1 MLEPLRSSIGLLI
14 TRVRFRKSR
23 DAVISF
29 TRSVSSADQAL
40 VILPFGDRAP
50 LPEPEVFASLRRR
63 FADERITLVGDERC
77 AALSAHFPRSRFVR
91 VAASELTVF
100 FLPRKTLVERIIGQR
115 YDLALDL
122 NLDLVL
128 PSAYIC
134 RRSDARVRVGLER
147 GKADRFYNFL
157 IHPDPSL
164 GTQRLYERML
174 ACLEM
179 F

>member
-1 MLEPLRSSIGLLI
+1 MLESLRTSIGLLV

-29 TRSVSSADQAL
+29 TRSVSSADRAL
-40 VILPFGDRAP
+40 VVLPFGDGTP
-50 LPEPEVFASLRRR
+50 LPEPEVFASLRSR
-63 FADERITLVGDERC
+63 FADEHITLVGDERC
-77 AALSAHFPRSRFVR
+77 AALSAFFPRSRFVR
-91 VAASELTVF
+91 VAPSDLTVF
-100 FLPRKTLVERIIGQR
+100 LLPRKTVVERIIGQR

>member
-1 MLEPLRSSIGLLI
+1 MLESLRSSIGLLV
-14 TRVRFRKSR
+14 TRMRFRKSR

-40 VILPFGDRAP
+40 VVLPFGDRAH
-50 LPEPEVFASLRRR
+50 LPEPGVFVSLRNR

-77 AALSAHFPRSRFVR
+77 AALSAQLPRSRFVR
-91 VAASELTVF
+91 VAPSDLTVL
-100 FLPRKTLVERIIGQR
+100 FLPRRSLMESIMGRR